1 MTAPIINPWKTPP
14 GAGKFEAA
22 YAWPLIPASVPAI
35 QSTPTV
41 VGATSP
47 KNSIDFREVQ
57 FKNALSPTEVT
68 LLGMV
73 TEVKEVQPENAKS
86 PMEVTLLGM
95 VTEVKEGQ

>member
-1 MTAPIINPWKTPP
+1 MTAPIVNPLKTLP

-22 YAWPLIPASVPAI
+22 YAWPLIPTGVLRI
-35 QSTPTV
+35 QFAPTV

-47 KNSIDFREVQ
+47 RNVIEVREVQ

-73 TEVKEVQPENAKS
+73 TEVKEKQPENAKS